1 MRFLIVLMFL
11 MSCRGL
17 FEAVGPKI
25 VAYLIQSAA
34 LVACAA
40 YVFFKGPLKPFGGA
54 RVVSAMVFVLTVLL
68 SLMLTSFTYADL
80 LPSYFFSAFI
90 LFVYLGV
97 MIVGVSEGEFSIR
110 GLELGLLLLASI
122 MFVVAQLQQ
131 LGVINYFLL
140 PGNSYLYGSTIRPA
154 SLTGSYL
161 HYPLL
166 MAFLA
171 FVALEVYFKHK
182 GYLALAASAISFIAV
197 GLSFSRSGYLMII
210 IAGLY
215 CVRSFL
221 NLAKLNSL
229 QVALLLFAIPLFL
242 SSLMLLPEVITDR
255 LLKIS
260 DTTEYG
266 NSERIDDW
274 LNAFELWMGTHIVV
288 GEYLGYAS
296 NTATNLSY
304 TPISIPESSVLTMLL
319 NLGLLGLISMY
330 ANLFMLGL
338 AIDARY
344 VYLRG
349 IFWGALIQSFVYQ
362 SIEVFIFIFFMMLLP
377 IISRALNQESLAKGR

>member
-1 MRFLIVLMFL
+1 MRFLILLMFL
-11 MSCRGL
+11 MSCHGL

-40 YVFFKGPLKPFGGA
+40 YVFFKGPLKPFGA
-54 RVVSAMVFVLTVLL
+54 PRVVSAMVFVLTVLL

-80 LPSYFFSAFI
+80 LPAYFFSAFI

-97 MIVGVSEGEFSIR
+97 MIVGVSEGDFSIR

-131 LGVINYFLL
+131 LGIISFFLL
-140 PGNSYLYGSTIRPA
+140 PGNSYLYGAAIRPA

-197 GLSFSRSGYLMII
+197 GLSFSRSG
-210 IAGLY
+210 A
-215 CVRSFL
+215 
-221 NLAKLNSL
+221 A
-229 QVALLLFAIPLFL
+229 
-242 SSLMLLPEVITDR
+242 
-255 LLKIS
+255 
-260 DTTEYG
+260 
-266 NSERIDDW
+266 
-274 LNAFELWMGTHIVV
+274 
-288 GEYLGYAS
+288 
-296 NTATNLSY
+296 NTATAINAGKHRTQAEILNK
-304 TPISIPESSVLTMLL
+304 TNPGKHPEKVSVS
-319 NLGLLGLISMY
+319 GYPSP
-330 ANLFMLGL
+330 
-338 AIDARY
+338 
-344 VYLRG
+344 LR
-349 IFWGALIQSFVYQ
+349 QEYQ
-362 SIEVFIFIFFMMLLP
+362 KLP
-377 IISRALNQESLAKGR
+377 